1 MAKTTKGTKGKMTGQ
16 GVQRTQRAASGRG
29 LLEST
34 SKVAKKM
41 PTTVGKMLK
50 TAKDAIAKI
59 PGQSKRPK
67 ATVGELA
74 KLRKDEKN
82 PAKLSAKTKA
92 PSISD
97 TLAGEKKGGGKK
109 SGFASRAKNAD
120 LRAQTVPTGRKG
132 AIAQPPLDDA
142 GKRHH

>member
-1 MAKTTKGTKGKMTGQ
+1 MAKTTKGTKGKMAGK
-16 GVQRTQRAASGRG
+16 GVQRTQRTSAGRG

-34 SKVAKKM
+34 SKMAKGM

-74 KLRKDEKN
+74 KLRKNEKN
-82 PAKLSAKTKA
+82 PAKAAKTKA
-92 PSISD
+92 PTISD
-97 TLAGEKKGGGKK
+97 TLAGEKKGGNSKAGV
-109 SGFASRAKNAD
+109 ASRAKNAN
-120 LRAQTVPTGRKG
+120 LRAQTMPTGRKG
-132 AIAQPPLDDA
+132 APAQPPLDDA
-142 GKRHH
+142 GQRHH